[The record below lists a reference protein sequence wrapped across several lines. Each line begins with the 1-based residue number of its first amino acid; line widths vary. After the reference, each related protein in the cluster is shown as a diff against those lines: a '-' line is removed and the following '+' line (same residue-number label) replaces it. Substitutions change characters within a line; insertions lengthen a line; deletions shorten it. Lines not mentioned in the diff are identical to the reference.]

1 MHTSYMADIT
11 MCFGRE
17 CPLKPNCYR
26 YTATPSEYAQAYFG
40 EPPFTFT
47 DGEIFCKMY
56 WGEEQQKLKD
66 FLVSITLGK
75 EK

>member
-1 MHTSYMADIT
+1 MADIT

-17 CPLKPNCYR
+17 CPLKPTCHR
-26 YTATPSEYAQAYFG
+26 YTATPSEYAQAYLG

-47 DGEIFCKMY
+47 DGEVFCQMY
-56 WGEEQQKLKD
+56 WGDEQQKLKD
-66 FLVSITLGK
+66 ILVSITLGK